1 VDGAARTCEDPM
13 TEPKSKPKSAT
24 RLTARKI
31 AKPCLASET
40 SSKTR
45 YQARPHHCDA
55 TDVYGRN
62 ECSDHDCYRL
72 AAVFGPRLSC
82 RWRAAGRKGED
93 GHDSTARRSTGIAG
107 RPKMPFD
114 PQGAHQSSRGSSTSE
129 GTFDTNSLGNES
141 LALVFPSS
149 WTQWFRI

>member
-1 VDGAARTCEDPM
+1 MAKNAVDGAANLRGSHDQAQIQAEGCDPLNS
-13 TEPKSKPKSAT
+13 SKD
-24 RLTARKI
+24 RQARVSQAI
-31 AKPCLASET
+31 GASIIQT

-82 RWRAAGRKGED
+82 RWRATPPEGSNGSAALLVGATPSRTLRK
-93 GHDSTARRSTGIAG
+93 
-107 RPKMPFD
+107 
-114 PQGAHQSSRGSSTSE
+114 
-129 GTFDTNSLGNES
+129 
-141 LALVFPSS
+141 LA
-149 WTQWFRI
+149 